1 MKKINYN
8 ELENELD
15 TRIANKI
22 EGGVYLIHNELL
34 VILSKIL
41 DANLN
46 YIKQSNYN
54 VWNSRNF
61 GGTIVA
67 FPNDIDIGIL
77 KKDGFDLGKNI
88 LIFLKEKLSKYIVN
102 LEIIGNDLLV
112 DNKYKVVSFASTN
125 AGDNYI
131 YTVVH
136 ISLNPNVEI
145 ISKVCTKEM
154 KKIPKG
160 LSDYGLTTELI
171 EEILQELEI

>member
-8 ELENELD
+8 ELENELV
-15 TRIANKI
+15 TRINNKI
-22 EGGVYLIHNELL
+22 NGGVYLIHNEPLI
-34 VILSKIL
+34 ILSNIP
-41 DANLN
+41 DANFD
-46 YIKQSNYN
+46 YIEQSNFN

-67 FPNDIDIGIL
+67 FPNDIDVGIL
-77 KKDGFDLGKNI
+77 KKDGFNLGKNI

-102 LEIIGNDLLV
+102 LEIVGNDLLV
-112 DNKYKVVSFASTN
+112 DNKYKVISYASTN

-171 EEILQELEI
+171 EEMLQELEI